1 MSDSSDSCSEPCKP
15 EACAIQ
21 NCLQANNYN
30 ESKCTK
36 IIDNLYLC
44 CKKYYEANDPDKQ
57 TTCCPKFNLLQLKLK
72 QRELGKID
80 AEMINHRKG

>member
-1 MSDSSDSCSEPCKP
+1 MTSSSGDSDPCHP

-21 NCLQANNYN
+21 DCIQKNNYN
-30 ESKCTK
+30 ESKCSK
-36 IIDNLYLC
+36 LIDNLYLC
-44 CKKYYEANDPDKQ
+44 CKKYYEQNGTDKQ

-80 AEMINHRKG
+80 AETIELRKG

>member
-1 MSDSSDSCSEPCKP
+1 MNKPDPCKP

-44 CKKYYEANDPDKQ
+44 CKNFYEQQGKEASSV
-57 TTCCPKFNLLQLKLK
+57 CCPKFNLLQLKLK

-80 AEMINHRKG
+80 AEMIELRHG